1 VRPSL
6 EMIAA
11 LGCFACLG
19 LGVAL
24 DYPPL
29 FMASALLG
37 PPPGPSARGGCDPQG
52 VEKTL

>member
-37 PPPGPSARGGCDPQG
+37 AASRAFR
-52 VEKTL
+52 KRRM